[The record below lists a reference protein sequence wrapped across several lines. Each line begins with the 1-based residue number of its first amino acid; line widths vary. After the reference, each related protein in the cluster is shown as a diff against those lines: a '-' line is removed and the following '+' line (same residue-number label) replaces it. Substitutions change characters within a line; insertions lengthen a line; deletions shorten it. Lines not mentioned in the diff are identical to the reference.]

1 MFTQF
6 LLGDSYAGGDFL
18 RGITKRWLINTF
30 GVILIILFILVVAF
44 AIIIQ
49 NSYYSRISQ
58 TLNGRSSE
66 LVNIF
71 NDTDD
76 FLRTARVYVENFP
89 DKELMELM
97 VINKEGQPIITSTG
111 FTPDRQQ
118 NMPDYTAALK
128 SPDNYSEWHGSLS
141 SGENAMAVTRV
152 LVDDNGE
159 PVGAIRYVVSL
170 EEADRKIFI
179 SISFVCLIG
188 VLILFFIFV
197 SSTYFLRSIVRP
209 VKEISTTAKR
219 IAQGDFEARIN
230 KFYDDEIGDLCD
242 TINYMAG
249 ELGTSDRMKN
259 DFISSVSHELRTP
272 LTAIKGWA
280 ETMQLDGCMD
290 LKTVQKGLSIIIK
303 ETERLNGIVE
313 EVLDFSRIQQDRMVL
328 IMDRI
333 DILAEL
339 DESIYMQRERAN
351 SENKHIVYDEPE
363 MLPPVIGDRNR
374 LRQVFINIIDNALK
388 YSSPGGVVNVSIEQA
403 DDQIVIVIADNG
415 CGIPAE
421 HLPKVKQKFY
431 KANQTVRGSGIG
443 LAVAD
448 EIIKLHKG
456 TLNIDSI
463 ENVGTT
469 VTISIPIVPPKSEE
483 DSHTDETEKTEHNA

>member
-1 MFTQF
+1 MK
-6 LLGDSYAGGDFL
+6 
-18 RGITKRWLINTF
+18 GITKRWVINTLGIVF
-30 GVILIILFILVVAF
+30 FILFVLVIVF
-44 AIIIQ
+44 TIIVQ
-49 NSYYSRISQ
+49 SFYYNGIFQ
-58 TLNGRSSE
+58 TLNGRSTE

-71 NDTDD
+71 NDNSYM
-76 FLRTARVYVENFP
+76 FIETAREYVENFP

-97 VINKEGQPIITSTG
+97 VIDKTGDVVITSTG
-111 FTPDRQQ
+111 FPPDNSQQ
-118 NMPDYTAALK
+118 MPDYENALK
-128 SPDNYSEWHGSLS
+128 SPGNFADWHGKLN
-141 SGENAMAVTRV
+141 SGENVMALTRV
-152 LVDDNGE
+152 ISDEDGN
-159 PVGAIRYVVSL
+159 PIGAIRYVVSL

-179 SISFVCLIG
+179 AISAVCLVGI
-188 VLILFFIFV
+188 LIVFFIFV

-209 VKEISTTAKR
+209 VREIRDTAKK
-219 IAQGDFEARIN
+219 IAQGDFNARIN

-249 ELGTSDRMKN
+249 ELGAADKMKN

-280 ETMQLDGCMD
+280 ETMQLDGCKD
-290 LKTVQKGLSIIIK
+290 QKTVEKGIGIIVK
-303 ETERLNGIVE
+303 EAERLNGIVE

-328 IMDRI
+328 IMDKL

-351 SENKHIVYDEPE
+351 AENKHIVYEEPE
-363 MLPPVIGDRNR
+363 ILPPVLGDKNR

-388 YSSPGGVVNVSIEQA
+388 YSDEGGVVTINVQQA
-403 DDQIVIVIADNG
+403 ENNIVIIIADNG

-421 HLPKVKQKFY
+421 HLSKVKQKFY

-448 EIIKLHKG
+448 EIIRLHKG
-456 TLNIDSI
+456 SLDIDST
-463 ENVGTT
+463 EGVGTT
-469 VTISIPIVPPKSEE
+469 VTITIPAITEE
-483 DSHTDETEKTEHNA
+483 TQTDSNSKNV

>member
-1 MFTQF
+1 MG
-6 LLGDSYAGGDFL
+6 LK
-18 RGITKRWLINTF
+18 GITKRWVLNTF
-30 GVILIILFILVVAF
+30 GVILVILFVLIFAF
-44 AIIIQ
+44 AMIVQ
-49 NSYYSRISQ
+49 SFYYNGIFQ
-58 TLNGRSSE
+58 TLGGRSSE

-71 NDTDD
+71 SEYDNFTD
-76 FLRTARVYVENFP
+76 TAREYVESFP
-89 DKELMELM
+89 DKEMMELM
-97 VINKEGQPIITSTG
+97 VIDAGGQAIITSTG
-111 FTPDRQQ
+111 FTPEKGTP
-118 NMPDYTAALK
+118 MPDYEAALK
-128 SPDNYSEWHGSLS
+128 SSSHFADWHGRSG
-141 SGENAMAVTRV
+141 SGENIMAVTRV
-152 LVDDNGE
+152 ITDSKGE

-179 SISFVCLIG
+179 AISAVCLVGI
-188 VLILFFIFV
+188 LIMFFIFI
-197 SSTYFLRSIVRP
+197 SSTYFLTSIVKP
-209 VKEISTTAKR
+209 VREISSTAKR
-219 IAQGDFEARIN
+219 IAEGDFNARIE

-249 ELGTSDRMKN
+249 ELGTADKMKN

-280 ETMQLDGCMD
+280 ETMQLDGFQD
-290 LKTVQKGLSIIIK
+290 RRTLEKGMGIIIK

-328 IMDRI
+328 IMDKL

-351 SENKHIVYDEPE
+351 SENKHIVYEAPE

-388 YSSPGGVVNVSIEQA
+388 YSSSDGVISINVALVGEN
-403 DDQIVIVIADNG
+403 VIITIADNG
-415 CGIPAE
+415 CGIPAAD
-421 HLPKVKQKFY
+421 LPKVKQKFY

-448 EIIKLHKG
+448 EIIRLHNG
-456 TLNIDSI
+456 SLDIDST
-463 ENVGTT
+463 EGVGTT
-469 VTISIPIVPPKSEE
+469 VTISVPVIPELPVDDKA
-483 DSHTDETEKTEHNA
+483 DEAAV

>member
-1 MFTQF
+1 M
-6 LLGDSYAGGDFL
+6 

-30 GVILIILFILVVAF
+30 GIILVILFVLIIAF
-44 AIIIQ
+44 AFVIQ
-49 NSYYSRISQ
+49 NSYYSGIFQ
-58 TLNGRSSE
+58 VLNGRSSE
-66 LVNIF
+66 LANIF
-71 NDTDD
+71 SDSSE
-76 FLRTARVYVENFP
+76 FIQTARVYVENFP

-97 VINKEGQPIITSTG
+97 VINEDGQVIITSTG
-111 FTPDRQQ
+111 FAPDNNQT
-118 NMPDYTAALK
+118 MPDYQSAL
-128 SPDNYSEWHGSLS
+128 SSDEHYADWHGNLS
-141 SGENAMAVTRV
+141 SGENVMALTRV
-152 LVDDNGE
+152 MYDKDDKQ
-159 PVGAIRYVVSL
+159 VGAIRYVVSL

-179 SISFVCLIG
+179 SIAGVCLIG
-188 VLILFFIFV
+188 LLVLFLIFV

-209 VKEISTTAKR
+209 VQEISATAKK
-219 IAQGDFEARIN
+219 IAQGDFDARIN

-249 ELGTSDRMKN
+249 ELGTADKMKN

-280 ETMQLDGCMD
+280 ETVQLDGCRD
-290 LKTVQKGLSIIIK
+290 IETVQKGIGIIIK
-303 ETERLNGIVE
+303 EAERLSGIVE

-328 IMDRI
+328 IMDKI

-339 DESIYMQRERAN
+339 DESIYMQRDRAH
-351 SENKHIVYDEPE
+351 SEHKHILYEEPE
-363 MLPPVIGDRNR
+363 ILPAVLGDRNR

-388 YSSPGGVVNVSIEQA
+388 YSDKDGVVTVNVEQV
-403 DDQIVIVIADNG
+403 DNNIVITIADNG

-421 HLPKVKQKFY
+421 HMPKIKQKFY

-448 EIIKLHKG
+448 EIVRLHKG
-456 TLNIDSI
+456 TLDIDSV

-469 VTISIPIVPPKSEE
+469 VTITIPVITTENEQQLPS
-483 DSHTDETEKTEHNA
+483 ETEA

>member
-1 MFTQF
+1 MI
-6 LLGDSYAGGDFL
+6 LL
-18 RGITKRWLINTF
+18 RGITRRWLVNTF
-30 GVILIILFILVVAF
+30 GVILIILFILVIAF
-44 AIIIQ
+44 GIVIQ
-49 NSYYSRISQ
+49 NSYYSGVSQ
-58 TLNGRSSE
+58 VLNGRSSE

-71 NDTDD
+71 NDSDD
-76 FLRTARVYVENFP
+76 FIKTARVYVENFP

-97 VINKEGQPIITSTG
+97 VINKDGKVVITSTG
-111 FTPDRQQ
+111 FAPDNSQS
-118 NMPDYTAALK
+118 MPDYTDAIDSSCDYA
-128 SPDNYSEWHGSLS
+128 DWHGRLS
-141 SGENAMAVTRV
+141 SGENVMALTRV
-152 LVDDNGE
+152 IYDDNDNQ
-159 PVGAIRYVVSL
+159 VGAIRYVVSL

-179 SISFVCLIG
+179 SISFVCMIG
-188 VLILFFIFV
+188 LVILFFIFL

-209 VKEISTTAKR
+209 VQEISTTAKR

-230 KFYDDEIGDLCD
+230 KYYDDEIGDLCD

-249 ELGTSDRMKN
+249 ELGTADKLKN

-280 ETMQLDGCMD
+280 ETMQLDGCRD
-290 LKTVQKGLSIIIK
+290 LKTVQKGISIIIK

-328 IMDRI
+328 IMDKI

-351 SENKHIVYDEPE
+351 SENKHIVYEEPE

-388 YSSPGGVVNVSIEQA
+388 YSDSGGVVTVHIEQV
-403 DDQIVIVIADNG
+403 DENIVIVISDNG

-448 EIIKLHKG
+448 EIIRLHKG
-456 TLNIDSI
+456 TLDIDSI

-469 VTISIPIVPPKSEE
+469 VTIKIPIIPPES
-483 DSHTDETEKTEHNA
+483 DDADEGTIVNAIKE

>member
-1 MFTQF
+1 MK
-6 LLGDSYAGGDFL
+6 
-18 RGITKRWLINTF
+18 GITKRWLINTF
-30 GVILIILFILVVAF
+30 GVIMIILFVLVVAF
-44 AIIIQ
+44 ALIIQ
-49 NSYYSRISQ
+49 NSYYSGIRQI
-58 TLNGRSSE
+58 LNGRSSE

-71 NDTDD
+71 STKDE
-76 FLRTARVYVENFP
+76 FMRTARVYVENFP
-89 DKELMELM
+89 DKEMMELM
-97 VINKEGQPIITSTG
+97 VINQDGQAVITSTG
-111 FTPDRQQ
+111 FAPDNQQ
-118 NMPDYTAALK
+118 TMPDYLEALK
-128 SPDNYSEWHGSLS
+128 SEEHYADWHGTLS
-141 SGENAMAVTRV
+141 SGENVMALTRV
-152 LVDDNGE
+152 IYDDNDNQI
-159 PVGAIRYVVSL
+159 GAIRYVVSL

-179 SISFVCLIG
+179 SISLVCLIG
-188 VLILFFIFV
+188 VVILFFIFL

-209 VKEISTTAKR
+209 VREISTTAKR

-249 ELGTSDRMKN
+249 ELGTADKLKN

-280 ETMQLDGCMD
+280 ETMQLDGFKD
-290 LKTVQKGLSIIIK
+290 LKTVEKGMGIIIK

-328 IMDRI
+328 IMDKL

-351 SENKHIVYDEPE
+351 AENKHIVYEEPE

-388 YSSPGGVVNVSIEQA
+388 YSDSGGVVNVSIEQV
-403 DDQIVIVIADNG
+403 DENIVIVIADNG

-421 HLPKVKQKFY
+421 HLPRIKQKFY

-448 EIIKLHKG
+448 EIVRLHKG
-456 TLNIDSI
+456 TLDIDSV

-469 VTISIPIVPPKSEE
+469 VTIKIPIVPPRDEE
-483 DSHTDETEKTEHNA
+483 NTENT